1 MNKPYLSNRS
11 AFSVVE
17 LLTVISL
24 ISVLTVMVTPA
35 VSSIMGAT
43 GTTRAVNDVSSV
55 MEHARQSAM
64 KLSTWVWVGVADVTA
79 DNNGSPQICIVELAS
94 KDGSSDAS
102 PANLMP
108 LRRNMNVQGVK
119 FPTAKD
125 PDAATIGD
133 DSPVSSLDWQ
143 VVTTSGRRSVD
154 FKDRVIAFSPKGE
167 ATLDGDVSPA
177 WIKVPF
183 VSYNNS
189 SDLKSVLVSGPS
201 GQVVVVH

>member
-1 MNKPYLSNRS
+1 MNKPYQSNRS

-24 ISVLTVMVTPA
+24 ISVLTVIATPA
-35 VSSIMGAT
+35 VSSIMGAS

-108 LRRNMNVQGVK
+108 PRAQCQLCRLVK
-119 FPTAKD
+119 AK
-125 PDAATIGD
+125 A
-133 DSPVSSLDWQ
+133 V
-143 VVTTSGRRSVD
+143 
-154 FKDRVIAFSPKGE
+154 
-167 ATLDGDVSPA
+167 
-177 WIKVPF
+177 
-183 VSYNNS
+183 
-189 SDLKSVLVSGPS
+189 
-201 GQVVVVH
+201 